1 MDVTESVTTPTE
13 LTPQQTGNPIKNSSS
28 LLSTFPTCA
37 QRTMS
42 SNTIYQP
49 RGAITATSAAR
60 YRQWQILGGGF
71 SGSYDV
77 LLPEDQDFDEELEKE
92 LKEEAVFEGDITTF
106 LDQIISAHIRK
117 LLTEG
122 K

>member
-13 LTPQQTGNPIKNSSS
+13 LTPQQTSNSIINSSS
-28 LLSTFPTCA
+28 LLSPFPTCA
-37 QRTMS
+37 HRTMS

-49 RGAITATSAAR
+49 RGAITANSATR

-77 LLPEDQDFDEELEKE
+77 LLPEDQELDEEVEKE
-92 LKEEAVFEGDITTF
+92 LKEEAVYEGDITTF